1 MTDVTRMHN
10 CISNNQKSL
19 LILIV
24 CGFQATNANFALAQ
38 SVKTTTV
45 SKTTTIKTTNT
56 QSTKAAPRIPSK
68 VTAIATEKGRILFEK
83 LTCAGCHPAGGNALH
98 PYRPL
103 KGPQFA
109 ARYKDDKQIQALI
122 RAGVPRAGMPSFSK
136 AQLNDSQMQ
145 DLITYIRSFTPDA
158 KK

>member
-1 MTDVTRMHN
+1 MLN
-10 CISNNQKSL
+10 CISRNQRSL

-24 CGFQATNANFALAQ
+24 CGFQATHANFALAQ
-38 SVKTTTV
+38 SAKTTTV
-45 SKTTTIKTTNT
+45 TKTVKTTVT
-56 QSTKAAPRIPSK
+56 QSTKMAPK
-68 VTAIATEKGRILFEK
+68 VPTKVSAIATEKGRVLFEK